1 MRPHR
6 SHSRHESMFSSD
18 SPSSSER
25 SERSDAGVTTTSI
38 HLDNA
43 IGVALTTIGRNL
55 ITFADSYPHDVTLN
69 GVYPV
74 RQARKGYP
82 PGSHTG
88 WTTGFWAGMLWL
100 AYELTGHAKYKRAG
114 EVQVERFSDRLAR
127 KIDVDH
133 HDIGFLYT
141 LSCVAAWRLAENQQ
155 AKSTALAAA
164 DQLMTRFLE
173 QPGILQ
179 AWGSLDD
186 PEQRGRTIVDSL
198 MNLPLLYCTSEQTG
212 NSDYAAA
219 ATRHAEQVMTHMVR
233 PDH

>member
-1 MRPHR
+1 MAWNESPRLYLQRLDQISTSQKGRKMPPHR

-18 SPSSSER
+18 SPSSSEG

-43 IGVALTTIGRNL
+43 IGVAMTTIDRNL

-88 WTTGFWAGMLWL
+88 WTTGFWPGMLWL
-100 AYELTGHAKYKRAG
+100 AYELTGADKYRSAG
-114 EVQVERFSDRLAR
+114 EVQVERFADRLVR

-133 HDIGFLYT
+133 HDIGFLYS
-141 LSCVAAWRLAENQQ
+141 LACLAAYRLTGNQLAHQ
-155 AKSTALAAA
+155 TALRAA
-164 DQLMTRFLE
+164 DQLMTRFLDV
-173 QPGILQ
+173 PGI
-179 AWGSLDD
+179 
-186 PEQRGRTIVDSL
+186 
-198 MNLPLLYCTSEQTG
+198 
-212 NSDYAAA
+212 
-219 ATRHAEQVMTHMVR
+219 
-233 PDH
+233 